1 MHGRHTRK
9 VGDVGAVE
17 LLQARKKIRELP
29 METKQR
35 DARRVTVGV
44 INASAERSPNGKNLA
59 QRLMRTT

>member
-1 MHGRHTRK
+1 MHGRRTRK

-44 INASAERSPNGKNLA
+44 INERSPNGKNLA